1 MRMDHAIEPPA
12 RGEGP
17 AGLSRGASEH
27 LSEGLDNEIEA
38 GRLPGAVVMVARHGK
53 LEMVHVA
60 GWLDKSMGLP
70 MTEDALFRLFSM
82 TKPFTSVAALM
93 LVEQE
98 RLSLGDK
105 VVRYL
110 PELGETWQGTTVE
123 HLLLHASGLTYGVR
137 SADATVRKAYE
148 DLGIPVNPRGIAPD
162 DFLSRIARVPLLY
175 APGTTWEYGLSTD
188 LLGLLIERR
197 TGQRLGAWLE
207 THVFK
212 PLGMTDT
219 SFQVDPT
226 QAARIAQPF
235 SVDPVDG
242 SPLRTPDQTFDP
254 VSPALLDSGGAGA
267 ISTAGDYLRFALML
281 AGGGQLG
288 AVRLLSE
295 DTVQYMTTD
304 HIAGKLS
311 APLTPGQAAM
321 QLPGFGFGLGFGVRL
336 HGNPS
341 DAPGSP
347 GLFFWSGTGGTMFWV
362 DPNEEL
368 VVVYLTQAPGL
379 SRQHYRRWIMTRVY
393 EALGVRWSEMTHEHC
408 NNV

>member
-1 MRMDHAIEPPA
+1 MRIDQAIEPPA
-12 RGEGP
+12 RGEGA
-17 AGLSRGASEH
+17 AGLSKRAVEH
-27 LSEGLDNEIEA
+27 LREGLDDEIDA
-38 GRLPGAVVMVARHGK
+38 GRLPGAVVKVARHGK
-53 LEMVHVA
+53 LEMVHVG
-60 GWLDKSMGLP
+60 GWLDKATARP

-98 RLSLGDK
+98 CLSLGDK
-105 VVRYL
+105 VIRYL
-110 PELGETWQGTTVE
+110 PELGEAWQGTSVL

-137 SADATVRKAYE
+137 SANTAVRKAYE

-162 DFLSRIARVPLLY
+162 DFLRRIAQVPLLY
-175 APGTTWEYGLSTD
+175 PAGTTWEYGLSTD

-197 TGQRLGAWLE
+197 TGQRLGAWLD

-226 QAARIAQPF
+226 QAARVAQPF

-242 SPLRTPDQTFDP
+242 SPLRIPDQTFDP
-254 VSPALLDSGGAGA
+254 ASPTLLDSGGAGA
-267 ISTAGDYLRFALML
+267 ISTAADYLRFASML
-281 AGGGQLG
+281 AGGGRLG
-288 AVRLLSE
+288 AVRLLRQ

-304 HIAGKLS
+304 HITGKLS
-311 APLTPGQAAM
+311 APVTPGQAAM

-336 HGNPS
+336 RGNPN
-341 DAPGSP
+341 DAPGGP
-347 GLFFWSGTGGTMFWV
+347 GLFFWTGTGGTMFWV

-368 VVVYLTQAPGL
+368 VVVYMTQAPGL
-379 SRQHYRRWIMTRVY
+379 SRQHYRRWIMARVY
-393 EALGVRWSEMTHEHC
+393 EALAVR
-408 NNV
+408 